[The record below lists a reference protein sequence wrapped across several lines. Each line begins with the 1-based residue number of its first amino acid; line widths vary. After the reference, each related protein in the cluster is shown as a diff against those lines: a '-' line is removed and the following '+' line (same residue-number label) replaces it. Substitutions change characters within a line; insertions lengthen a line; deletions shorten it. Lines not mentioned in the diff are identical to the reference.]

1 VKPEIDFAL
10 DLEPDVAKALG
21 YQLIDAVVEYRRRL
35 RDLPALQRASSVAL
49 DPALREPLP
58 SGPKDPA
65 DVVRRVIDDVLPYM
79 GRPDHPRYFAFV
91 PGPSNIVGVLADL
104 MASGFNVFAGTWLE
118 GSGPAAIESTTIEWL
133 AGLAGMPSS
142 AGGVFVSGGSIANLT
157 ALHAARESR
166 LAPDDRRRAVIY
178 FSDQT
183 HSSIERGLR
192 ILGFASDQMHQ
203 VPSTG
208 AFTIDMAALAE
219 AISSDRAA
227 GRLPFCLI
235 SNAGTT
241 NTGAVD
247 PLEALADLCGR
258 EGLWHHVDGAF
269 GAGAI
274 FSATGRALL
283 AGLGRADS
291 FSVDP
296 HKWIFQPYPCGCVIV
311 RDRILLHQAFSIVPE
326 YLKDAHVDPG
336 EVNYWELSPELTR
349 PFRALKLW
357 MSLQVFG
364 ADAFGAAVDRGFE
377 LAELA
382 EREVRRLPGW
392 QISSPACMGVVTFRY
407 ATLGMDA
414 LVADDL
420 NRRIALALTE
430 NGYAAILTTK
440 IAGRIVVRMC
450 TLNPRTTDEDIAE
463 TISRLDGLAKTLPR
477 KSQASVEDS
486 REDSHSR

>member
-1 VKPEIDFAL
+1 MNPTVENSLELAPEA
-10 DLEPDVAKALG
+10 AKSLG
-21 YQLIDAVVEYRRRL
+21 YALIDAIVDYRERL
-35 RDLPALQRASSVAL
+35 RDLPALQRASRAAL
-49 DPALREPLP
+49 DPLLSEPLP
-58 SGPKDPA
+58 KRARDPSE
-65 DVVRRVIDDVLPYM
+65 VVRRVVDDVLPYM

-91 PGPSNIVGVLADL
+91 PGPSNLIGVLADL
-104 MASGFNVFAGTWLE
+104 MSSGFNVFAGTWLE
-118 GSGPAAIESTTIEWL
+118 GSGAAMIESTTIRWL
-133 AGLAGMPSS
+133 ADLAGMPST
-142 AGGVFVSGGSIANLT
+142 AGGLFVSGGSIANLT

-166 LAPDDRRRAVIY
+166 LAHADRRRAIVY

-183 HSSIERGLR
+183 HSSIDRGLR
-192 ILGFASDQMHQ
+192 ILGFASDQIHQ

-208 AFTIDMAALAE
+208 AYAIDIAALHE
-219 AISSDRAA
+219 AVAADRAA

-247 PLEALADLCGR
+247 PLDTLADFCES

-274 FSATGRALL
+274 FSAIGRALL
-283 AGLGRADS
+283 SGLGRADS

-311 RDRILLHQAFSIVPE
+311 RDQALLHGAFSIVPE
-326 YLKDAHVDPG
+326 YLKDARVDAG
-336 EVNYWELSPELTR
+336 EINYWELGPELTR

-382 EREVRRLPGW
+382 EREVLRTPGW
-392 QISSPACMGVVTFRY
+392 QVCSPACMGVVTFRY
-407 ATLGMDA
+407 FPAGMDPH
-414 LVADDL
+414 VADEL
-420 NRRIALALTE
+420 NRGIALALTE
-430 NGYAAILTTK
+430 NGYAAVLTTRL
-440 IAGRIVVRMC
+440 AGRVVVRMC
-450 TLNPRTTDEDIAE
+450 TLNPRTTDDDIRE
-463 TISRLDGLAKTLPR
+463 TIARLAGLAKTI
-477 KSQASVEDS
+477 AS
-486 REDSHSR
+486 R